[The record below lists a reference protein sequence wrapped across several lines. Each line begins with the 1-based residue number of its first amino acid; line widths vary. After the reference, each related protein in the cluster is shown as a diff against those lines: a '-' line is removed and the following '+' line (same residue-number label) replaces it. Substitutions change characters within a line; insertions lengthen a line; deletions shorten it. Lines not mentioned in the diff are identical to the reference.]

1 MNKKIMQFRYYG
13 AKNKNNF
20 PANIK
25 AGDFSNEDF
34 FKNYYPIHYIK
45 IQGPPNSINFWINFN
60 SNSVMLGPSG
70 VYELDLQN
78 FSTIEDL
85 KIEDLKFNSI
95 SNTISE
101 PLIIDLIYG

>member
-13 AKNKNNF
+13 TKNKNNF

-25 AGDFSNEDF
+25 AVDFSTKDF
-34 FKNYYPIHYIK
+34 FKDYYPIHYIK
-45 IQGPPNSINFWINFN
+45 IQGPNSIKFQINFN

-85 KIEDLKFNSI
+85 GFEDLRSSGI
-95 SNTISE
+95 SNTE

>member
-45 IQGPPNSINFWINFN
+45 IQGPPNSIKFWINFN

-85 KIEDLKFNSI
+85 KFNSI

>member
-13 AKNKNNF
+13 TKNKNNF

-25 AGDFSNEDF
+25 AGDFSTEDF
-34 FKNYYPIHYIK
+34 FKDYYPIHYIK
-45 IQGPPNSINFWINFN
+45 IQGPNSIKFWINFN

-85 KIEDLKFNSI
+85 KFSSI
-95 SNTISE
+95 SSIISE

>member
-45 IQGPPNSINFWINFN
+45 IQGPPNSTKFQINFN
-60 SNSVMLGPSG
+60 SNSIMLGPSG
-70 VYELDLQN
+70 VYELDLQD
-78 FSTIEDL
+78 FST
-85 KIEDLKFNSI
+85 IEDLKFNSI

>member
-13 AKNKNNF
+13 TKNKNNF

-25 AGDFSNEDF
+25 AGDFSTEDF
-34 FKNYYPIHYIK
+34 FKDYYPIHYIK
-45 IQGPPNSINFWINFN
+45 IQGPTNSIKFWINFN

-85 KIEDLKFNSI
+85 KFSI
-95 SNTISE
+95 PSNISE

>member
-13 AKNKNNF
+13 TKNKNNF

-25 AGDFSNEDF
+25 AGDFSTEDF
-34 FKNYYPIHYIK
+34 FKDYYPIHYIK
-45 IQGPPNSINFWINFN
+45 IQGSNSIKFWINFN

-85 KIEDLKFNSI
+85 KFSSI
-95 SNTISE
+95 SSTISE

>member
-13 AKNKNNF
+13 TKNKNNF

-25 AGDFSNEDF
+25 AVDISTEDF

-45 IQGPPNSINFWINFN
+45 IQGPNSIKFQINSN
-60 SNSVMLGPSG
+60 LNSVMLGPSG
-70 VYELDLQN
+70 IYELDLQN

-85 KIEDLKFNSI
+85 KFSSI
-95 SNTISE
+95 SSTISE

>member
-20 PANIK
+20 PVNIK
-25 AGDFSNEDF
+25 AGDFSTEDF

-45 IQGPPNSINFWINFN
+45 IQGPNSIKFQINSN

-70 VYELDLQN
+70 IYELDLQN

-85 KIEDLKFNSI
+85 KFSSI

>member
-13 AKNKNNF
+13 IKTKNNF

-25 AGDFSNEDF
+25 AGDFSTEDF
-34 FKNYYPIHYIK
+34 FKDYYPIHYIK
-45 IQGPPNSINFWINFN
+45 IQGPNSIKFWINFN

-85 KIEDLKFNSI
+85 KFSSI

>member
-13 AKNKNNF
+13 TKNKNNF

-25 AGDFSNEDF
+25 AGDFSTEDF

-45 IQGPPNSINFWINFN
+45 IQGPNSIKFWINFN

-85 KIEDLKFNSI
+85 KFSSI
-95 SNTISE
+95 PNTISE

>member
-13 AKNKNNF
+13 TKNKNNF

-25 AGDFSNEDF
+25 AGDFSTEDF
-34 FKNYYPIHYIK
+34 FKNYYPIHYIR
-45 IQGPPNSINFWINFN
+45 IQGPNSTKFWINFN
-60 SNSVMLGPSG
+60 SNSIMLGPSG